1 LCSAGREEGRRR
13 GGEIEWEA
21 VVAWSEWEE
30 AGAIGWWRG
39 VYVARVRGMVVGRGG
54 VSGPFGPVGALVCC
68 LCREPRQPALGKEPS
83 ILKIIMLYIT

>member
-1 LCSAGREEGRRR
+1 
-13 GGEIEWEA
+13 
-21 VVAWSEWEE
+21 VAWSEWEE